1 MRQDEND
8 NNPAAEID
16 HLHARMVKL
25 ANEKAYLELVVRLI
39 ESIDPLPGIKGMLTS
54 LLNSIMEIVG
64 GTDTV
69 IYYWIDEEL
78 NYFNFFGN
86 HKILETVDDP
96 LVRQVIDSHHLVEEK
111 TDKTNLLVN
120 GFLLQHA
127 CNWAFPLLESN
138 KLIGVIKLEN
148 IHFNCEPLHK
158 YLPIFFNHAALIL
171 SNEIR
176 NYSRQKAEEALRQKT
191 HELDSYFN
199 NAMDLFCIANFD
211 GYFVKLNPAWE
222 HTLGYPIADLQGQTF
237 MNLVHSDDKNI
248 TADALATL
256 TNGQI
261 VTRFINRFRHKDG
274 TYRWIEWNSQ
284 PQGNLIYAAAHD
296 ITEQRRLEIDL
307 RQSEHKLMEV
317 LENVS
322 ACIYLKD
329 TKGCY
334 LFANRMARELWHV
347 NAEDII
353 GYSDD
358 KFFDAESMAI
368 ILQNDQR
375 VLVNGETIRCE
386 ETGTV
391 TTTGQTLTYWSV
403 KLPLRKEDG
412 SIYALCGISTDISE
426 RIRTE
431 SALREAKELAEHA
444 AKSKSEFLANM
455 SHEIRTP
462 MNGIIG
468 LTQLALNQPSTQEV
482 RNYLNKAL
490 LSSQNLLGILND
502 ILDFSKIEA
511 DRMEIEKTPF
521 DLDVLLDNLRNL
533 FEIRARAK
541 ELDFSIDVP
550 AGIPRNL
557 IGDAL
562 RLQQI
567 LANLLSNAI
576 KFTEHG
582 GVFLTVSLKQCTDTQ
597 ALLSFSVKDTGIGI
611 TEADKDKL
619 FQPFSQVDGSIT
631 RRFGGTGLGLAISHK
646 LLAMMDGHFFVDSQP
661 GLGTTFFFD
670 LPLAISD
677 TGKPRL
683 TRHRNNLHAGLLAN
697 ELSDLGYSIRG
708 KRILIVE
715 DNEVNQQVVKE
726 FLKLSGIV
734 VDLANNG
741 KEALEKIEQ
750 QSFDAVLMDIQM
762 PIMGGIEATQEIR
775 RNQRHAK
782 LPIIALSAGVT
793 YTERENCLSHGM
805 NDFVSKPINPEELI
819 STLVLWINPEN
830 ELNVKRAEPFLEDSW
845 INFCSAFPEFDLT
858 YLIQMLGGNRSALI
872 NLFSLF
878 HLQATIDAKQ
888 LISDIENGMLDNA
901 EKIAH
906 KLKGAAGNLG
916 AKDLH
921 RMSETLENQLKKNE
935 HHPETL
941 KAWQTVFEKTLAD
954 IARMRHQFPV
964 AALTPGK
971 QDVIE
976 VESGLDE
983 LDKLLT
989 ENSFINDALL
999 ERIRSNLPGQWLD
1012 EFEAMVS
1019 HIHDFNY
1026 TEAHSHLL
1034 NIKDKPDLHDAS
1046 AC

>member
-1 MRQDEND
+1 MRPIENTD
-8 NNPAAEID
+8 NTAAEIG
-16 HLHARMVKL
+16 HLRVRMVKL

-39 ESIDPLPGIKGMLTS
+39 ESIDPLPGIKGMLAS

-64 GTDTV
+64 GTDTI

-78 NYFNFFGN
+78 NYFNFFGT
-86 HKILETVDDP
+86 HAIIKTVEDP
-96 LVRQVIDSHHLVEEK
+96 LVQQVIDHHQLVEEQ
-111 TDKTNLLVN
+111 TDKTKLLVN
-120 GFLLQHA
+120 GFELQHA
-127 CNWAFPLLESN
+127 CNWAFPLMQSN
-138 KLIGVIKLEN
+138 QLIGVIKLEN
-148 IHFNCEPLHK
+148 IHFNSEPLRK

-191 HELDSYFN
+191 RELDSYFN
-199 NAMDLFCIANFD
+199 NAMDLFCIANVEGF
-211 GYFVKLNPAWE
+211 FVKVNPAWE
-222 HTLGYPIADLQGQTF
+222 HTLGYPIADLQGQSY
-237 MNLVHSDDKNI
+237 MDLVHPDDLKI
-248 TADALATL
+248 TEDALATL
-256 TNGQI
+256 TSGQI
-261 VTRFINRFRHKDG
+261 VSRFINRFRHKNG
-274 TYRWIEWNSQ
+274 TYRWIEWHTQ
-284 PQGNLIYAAAHD
+284 PQGKLIYAAAHD

-334 LFANRMARELWHV
+334 LFANRMARELWRV
-347 NAEDII
+347 KEEDII
-353 GYSDD
+353 GFSDD
-358 KFFDAESMAI
+358 KFFDAESKAI

-412 SIYALCGISTDISE
+412 SIYALCGISTDITE
-426 RIRTE
+426 RIQTE
-431 SALREAKELAEHA
+431 SALRDAKELAEHA

-468 LTQLALNQPSTQEV
+468 LTQLALNQPSTREV
-482 RNYLNKAL
+482 RSYLNKAL

-511 DRMEIEKTPF
+511 DRMEIEKAPF

-533 FEIRARAK
+533 FEIRAHAK
-541 ELDFSIDVP
+541 ELDFAIDVP

-582 GVFLTVSLKQCTDTQ
+582 GVFLSVSLKQCVGTQ
-597 ALLSFSVKDTGIGI
+597 VLLSFSVKDTGIGI
-611 TEADKDKL
+611 TKADRDKL

-646 LLAMMDGHFFVDSQP
+646 LLSMMDAHFFVDSQP
-661 GLGTTFFFD
+661 GLGTAFFFD
-670 LPLAISD
+670 LPLTITD
-677 TGKPRL
+677 KGKPRL
-683 TRHRNNLHAGLLAN
+683 TRHRNNLHAGLLGN
-697 ELSDLGYSIRG
+697 ELSNLGHSICG

-726 FLKLSGIV
+726 FLKLSGIAV
-734 VDLANNG
+734 EVANNG
-741 KEALEKIEQ
+741 KEALEKIDQ

-762 PIMGGIEATQEIR
+762 PVMGGIEATREIR
-775 RNQRHAK
+775 KNQRHAD

-793 YTERENCLSHGM
+793 FTERENCLAHGM

-830 ELNVKRAEPFLEDSW
+830 ELSAKLAEPVINDLW
-845 INFCSAFPEFDLT
+845 ITFCSALPEFELT
-858 YLIQMLGGNRSALI
+858 HLIQMLGGNRSAVI

-878 HLQATIDAKQ
+878 HQQAPIDARQ
-888 LISDIENGMLDNA
+888 LISDIENGALDKA

-916 AKDLH
+916 AKNLH
-921 RMSETLENQLKKNE
+921 HITETLDNQLKKNE
-935 HHPETL
+935 HHPDTVN
-941 KAWQTVFEKTLAD
+941 AWRSIFEKTLAD
-954 IARMRHQFPV
+954 ISQMLHQYPV
-964 AALTPGK
+964 VTVTPGK
-971 QDVIE
+971 QDAKDA
-976 VESGLDE
+976 ESGLNE

-999 ERIRSNLPGQWLD
+999 DRIRRNLPFEWQD

-1019 HIHDFNY
+1019 HVHNFNY
-1026 TEAHSHLL
+1026 TEALSHLR
-1034 NIKDKPDLHDAS
+1034 NIKDKPD
-1046 AC
+1046 

>member
-1 MRQDEND
+1 MQPSENSD
-8 NNPAAEID
+8 NPAAEID
-16 HLHARMVKL
+16 HLRARMIKL

-39 ESIDPLPGIKGMLTS
+39 ESIDPLPGIKGMLAA

-64 GTDTV
+64 GTDTI
-69 IYYWIDEEL
+69 IYYWIDDEL
-78 NYFNFFGN
+78 NYFNFFGT
-86 HKILETVDDP
+86 HEILKTVDDP
-96 LVRQVIDSHHLVEEK
+96 LVKQVIDHHRLVEEQ
-111 TDKTNLLVN
+111 TDKTKLLVN
-120 GFLLQHA
+120 GFELQHA

-138 KLIGVIKLEN
+138 QLIGVIKLEN
-148 IHFNCEPLHK
+148 IHFNSEPLRK

-191 HELDSYFN
+191 RELDSYFN
-199 NAMDLFCIANFD
+199 NAMDLFCIANVD
-211 GYFVKLNPAWE
+211 GYFVKVNPAWE
-222 HTLGYPIADLQGQTF
+222 HTLGYPIADLQGQSY
-237 MNLVHSDDKNI
+237 MDLVHPDDMEI
-248 TADALATL
+248 TEAALATL

-261 VTRFINRFRHKDG
+261 VSRFINRFRHKNG
-274 TYRWIEWNSQ
+274 TYRWIEWHSQ
-284 PQGNLIYAAAHD
+284 PQGKLIYAAAHD

-307 RQSEHKLMEV
+307 RQSEQKLMEV

-334 LFANRMARELWHV
+334 LFANRMVRELWRV
-347 NAEDII
+347 NPEDII

-358 KFFDAESMAI
+358 KFFDAESKAI

-412 SIYALCGISTDISE
+412 SIYALCGISTDITE

-511 DRMEIEKTPF
+511 DRMEIEKAPF
-521 DLDVLLDNLRNL
+521 DLDLLLDNLRNL

-541 ELDFSIDVP
+541 ELDFSIDVST
-550 AGIPRNL
+550 GIPRNL

-576 KFTEHG
+576 KFTERG
-582 GVFLTVSLKQCTDTQ
+582 GVFLTVSVKQCSATQ

-611 TEADKDKL
+611 TEADRDKL

-631 RRFGGTGLGLAISHK
+631 RRFGGTGLGLVISHK
-646 LLAMMDGHFFVDSQP
+646 LLSMMDGHFFVDSQP

-683 TRHRNNLHAGLLAN
+683 TRHRNNLQAGLLAN

-715 DNEVNQQVVKE
+715 DNEVNQQVVTE
-726 FLKLSGIV
+726 FLKISGIV

-750 QSFDAVLMDIQM
+750 QNFDAILMDIQM
-762 PIMGGIEATQEIR
+762 PVMGGIEATQEIR

-830 ELNVKRAEPFLEDSW
+830 ELGATLARPVIDASW
-845 INFCSAFPEFDLT
+845 MDFCSALPEFDLAH
-858 YLIQMLGGNRSALI
+858 LIQMLGGNRSALI

-878 HLQATIDAKQ
+878 HQQAPIHARQ
-888 LISDIENGMLDNA
+888 LISDIENGALENA
-901 EKIAH
+901 EKQAH

-916 AKDLH
+916 AINLH
-921 RMSETLENQLKKNE
+921 RITETLDNQLKKNE
-935 HHPETL
+935 IDPNTVY
-941 KAWQTVFEKTLAD
+941 AWRSVFEKTLAD
-954 IARMRHQFPV
+954 IMLMIRLYPV
-964 AALTPGK
+964 TALTPGK
-971 QDVIE
+971 HDIKKAKL
-976 VESGLDE
+976 GLDE

>member
-1 MRQDEND
+1 MSPGEND
-8 NNPAAEID
+8 TNPAMEVD

-96 LVRQVIDSHHLVEEK
+96 LVRQVIDSHQLVEEK
-111 TDKTNLLVN
+111 TNKTNLLVN

-148 IHFNCEPLHK
+148 IHFNSEPLRK

-199 NAMDLFCIANFD
+199 NAMDLFCIANFE

-222 HTLGYPIADLQGQTF
+222 HTLGYPIADLQGQSF
-237 MNLVHSDDKNI
+237 MNLVHPDDKEI
-248 TADALATL
+248 TLGALSTL
-256 TNGQI
+256 ANGQ
-261 VTRFINRFRHKDG
+261 VVSRFINRYRHKNG
-274 TYRWIEWNSQ
+274 TYRWIEWHSQ
-284 PQGNLIYAAAHD
+284 PQGALIYAAAHD
-296 ITEQRRLEIDL
+296 ITEQRRLETDL

-334 LFANRMARELWHV
+334 LFANRMVRELWRV
-347 NAEDII
+347 NPEDII
-353 GYSDD
+353 GYSYD
-358 KFFDAESMAI
+358 KFFDTESKAI

-391 TTTGQTLTYWSV
+391 TTTGQTMTYWSV

-412 SIYALCGISTDISE
+412 TIYALCGISTDITE
-426 RIRTE
+426 RIQTE
-431 SALREAKELAEHA
+431 SALREAKELAEQA

-511 DRMEIEKTPF
+511 DRMEIEKAPF
-521 DLDVLLDNLRNL
+521 DLDTLLDNLRNL
-533 FEIRARAK
+533 FEIRAHAK
-541 ELDFSIDVP
+541 KLDFAIAVQ

-557 IGDAL
+557 TGDAL

-582 GVFLTVSLKQCTDTQ
+582 GVFLTVSLKHRSGTKV
-597 ALLSFSVKDTGIGI
+597 LLSFTVKDTGIGI
-611 TEADKDKL
+611 TQSDKDKL

-661 GLGTTFFFD
+661 DSGTSFLFD
-670 LPLAISD
+670 LPLVITD
-677 TGKPRL
+677 KDKPRL
-683 TRHRNNLHAGLLAN
+683 TRHRNNLHAGSLSN
-697 ELSDLGYSIRG
+697 ELSNLGHSIRG
-708 KRILIVE
+708 KRILLVE

-726 FLKLSGIV
+726 FLKLSGIL
-734 VDLANNG
+734 VDVANNG
-741 KEALEKIEQ
+741 KEALEKIGQ
-750 QSFDAVLMDIQM
+750 QNFDAVLMDIQM
-762 PIMGGIEATQEIR
+762 PVMGGIEATRELRKHQHLAE
-775 RNQRHAK
+775 

-793 YTERENCLSHGM
+793 MSERENCLAQGM
-805 NDFVSKPINPEELI
+805 NDFISKPINPEDLI
-819 STLVLWINPEN
+819 STLVLWINPEK
-830 ELNVKRAEPFLEDSW
+830 ERLAKMAEPVMDTSW
-845 INFCSAFPEFDLT
+845 IAFCAAFPEFDLT
-858 YLIQMLGGNRSALI
+858 HLIQMVGGSRIALI

-878 HLQATIDAKQ
+878 HQQALIDARQ
-888 LISDIENGMLDNA
+888 LITDIEEGALDKA
-901 EKIAH
+901 EKQAH
-906 KLKGAAGNLG
+906 KLKGAAGNMG
-916 AKDLH
+916 AKNLYRITEALD
-921 RMSETLENQLKKNE
+921 NQLKNNE
-935 HHPETL
+935 HHPDTVN
-941 KAWQTVFEKTLAD
+941 AWRAIFEKTLLD
-954 IARMRHQFPV
+954 IRQMLHQYP
-964 AALTPGK
+964 AATFHSG
-971 QDVIE
+971 QHDVNE
-976 VESGLDE
+976 TEPGLDE

-999 ERIRSNLPGQWLD
+999 DSIRQSLPVDWLD
-1012 EFEAMVS
+1012 EFEAMVL
-1019 HIHDFNY
+1019 HIHNFNY
-1026 TEAHSHLL
+1026 TDAHTHLL
-1034 NIKDKPDLHDAS
+1034 NIKIKCHLS
-1046 AC
+1046 A